1 MSALADECYR
11 ETAPLLVSYPS
22 ETTLSDVPL
31 VDDELGVSR
40 WTLMRQEAWWL
51 LTSSLPLSLSY
62 LCQSSFTF
70 VSMLSVGKLGVNEL
84 AAASLAVMLINFIVL
99 MPCVGLA
106 CALETFCSSAFTA
119 SRDKTRVGFHMQR
132 GLVAVTIQLLPT
144 VLLFGFIDT
153 LLQKM
158 GQEPE
163 VAALCGQF
171 LRVWLI
177 GSWPLVA
184 FECLKRFVQAQGIMQ
199 ASTWVMAIV
208 APLHMFNSYA
218 LVWSPTFGLGFI
230 GAPLATAIS
239 SWLMFFLL
247 VAYIAFSKARAAWGG
262 FSLDCLDGIWE
273 FYRLAIPSAAMM
285 ACSWAAFELVTFGSS
300 MFGSVTLAA
309 QACIFTAMSLTYQTP
324 AAIGSAAAAR
334 VGNSL
339 GQGKQRRARY
349 ASYVAIAMG
358 YIVGMAC
365 SLLLFTNRRRWG
377 YIFSDDAEV
386 VAVCGTLMPYFA
398 AVQTYDGMN
407 GLVAG
412 IMRALG
418 RQSLGALMA
427 FPSFWILAIPIG
439 FYLGMGPMDLKV
451 VGLWLGLAV
460 GVIVYSLSQQCYI
473 LFCVDWRHEVKVC
486 LDRLARCS
494 HPKVEEIRERL
505 MASSRSSSSNS
516 FGDGYG
522 SLA

>member
-1 MSALADECYR
+1 MSTVSLGTISDECYR

-22 ETTLSDVPL
+22 ETTLNHVPL

-40 WTLMRQEAWWL
+40 FTLIRQEAWWL
-51 LTSSLPLSLSY
+51 FTSSVPLSLSY

-84 AAASLAVMLINFIVL
+84 AASSLAVMLINFIVL
-99 MPCVGLA
+99 MPCIGLA

-132 GLVAVTIQLLPT
+132 GLIAVTIQLLPT
-144 VLLFGFIDT
+144 ILLFGFIDT

-158 GQEPE
+158 GQTPE

-247 VAYIAFSKARAAWGG
+247 VGYIAMSKAREAWGG

-300 MFGSVTLAA
+300 MFGPVTLAA
-309 QACIFTAMSLTYQTP
+309 QACIFAAMSLTYQTP

-349 ASYVAIAMG
+349 SSYVAIAMG
-358 YIVGMAC
+358 YIVGMVC
-365 SLLLFTNRRRWG
+365 SLLLFTNRHRWG

-386 VAVCGTLMPYFA
+386 VALCSTLMPYFA

-407 GLVAG
+407 GLVSG

-418 RQSLGALMA
+418 RQSLGAMLA

-439 FYLGMGPMDLKV
+439 FYLGMGPMDLQV

-460 GVIVYSLSQQCYI
+460 GVIAYSLSMQCYV

-486 LDRLARCS
+486 LERLVRS
-494 HPKVEEIRERL
+494 SNPKTDETRERL
-505 MASSRSSSSNS
+505 VSNS
-516 FGDGYG
+516 MSDSYG
-522 SLA
+522 SLV

>member
-11 ETAPLLVSYPS
+11 ETAPLLISHPS
-22 ETTLSDVPL
+22 ETTLNEVPP

-40 WTLMRQEAWWL
+40 WILMRQEAWWL
-51 LTSSLPLSLSY
+51 FTSSLPLSLSY

-132 GLVAVTIQLLPT
+132 GLVAVTLQLLPT

-158 GQEPE
+158 GQTPE
-163 VAALCGQF
+163 VATLCGQF

-218 LVWSPTFGLGFI
+218 LVWSPTLGLGFI

-239 SWLMFFLL
+239 NWLMFFLL
-247 VAYIAFSKARAAWGG
+247 AAFIAFGKAREAWGG
-262 FSLDCLDGIWE
+262 FSLDCLVGIWE

-300 MFGSVTLAA
+300 IFGPVALAA
-309 QACIFTAMSLTYQTP
+309 QACIFSAMTLTYQTP
-324 AAIGSAAAAR
+324 SAIGSAAAAR

-349 ASYVAIAMG
+349 ASYVAIGMG
-358 YIVGMAC
+358 YVVGMAC
-365 SLLLFTNRRRWG
+365 SVLLFTYRRRWG
-377 YIFSDDAEV
+377 YIFSDDADV
-386 VAVCGTLMPYFA
+386 VALCSTLMPYFA

-418 RQSLGALMA
+418 RQSLGAVLA

-494 HPKVEEIRERL
+494 NPK
-505 MASSRSSSSNS
+505 
-516 FGDGYG
+516 
-522 SLA
+522 